1 MWNLWALGVNLRVNL
16 RDKFKHFE
24 REFRRKFK
32 RFECKILREFK
43 SEFVR

>member
-1 MWNLWALGVNLRVNL
+1 MWNLWAWMVNLRANL

-24 REFRRKFK
+24 RKFK